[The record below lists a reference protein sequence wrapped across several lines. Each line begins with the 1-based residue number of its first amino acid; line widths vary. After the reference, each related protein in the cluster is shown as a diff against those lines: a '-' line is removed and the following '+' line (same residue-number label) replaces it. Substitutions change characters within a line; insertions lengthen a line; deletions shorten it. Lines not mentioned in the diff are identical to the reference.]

1 MNNSYIISK
10 MNEFMFQLNGKMG
23 TWLSKKLP
31 TITDNWWQEL
41 VVNNLSTLQ
50 RDHVLN
56 NGIASIDG
64 LDLAELLRVF
74 DRNWFVITSRFFV
87 NNKER
92 NNIRKMQEVRN
103 SWAHITPSTIS
114 KEKVIADVDTI
125 IALMQAFDA
134 SMKETREMENFIF
147 DVEKDKEIKR
157 LKREILKLKL
167 DLIYYQSKSCFQGLI
182 EVVTRV

>member
-41 VVNNLSTLQ
+41 VVNNFSTLQ
-50 RDHVLN
+50 REHVLN
-56 NGIASIDG
+56 NGITSIDG

-74 DRNWFVITSRFFV
+74 ERNWFVITSRFFV

-103 SWAHITPSTIS
+103 SWAHITPGTIS
-114 KEKVIADVDTI
+114 KD
-125 IALMQAFDA
+125 
-134 SMKETREMENFIF
+134 
-147 DVEKDKEIKR
+147 
-157 LKREILKLKL
+157 LKLR
-167 DLIYYQSKSCFQGLI
+167 
-182 EVVTRV
+182 T

>member
-10 MNEFMFQLNGKMG
+10 MNEFMFRLNGKMG
-23 TWLSKKLP
+23 AWLSKKLP
-31 TITDNWWQEL
+31 MITDNWWQEL

-50 RDHVLN
+50 REHVLN
-56 NGIASIDG
+56 NEITSIDG
-64 LDLAELLRVF
+64 LDLAELLRIF

-103 SWAHITPSTIS
+103 SWAHITPSAIN
-114 KEKVIADVDTI
+114 KEKVISNVDTM

-134 SMKETREMENFIF
+134 SMKETRDMENRCKSWTARWFYNSGQISVYCN
-147 DVEKDKEIKR
+147 DVEPE
-157 LKREILKLKL
+157 L
-167 DLIYYQSKSCFQGLI
+167 
-182 EVVTRV
+182 

>member
-23 TWLSKKLP
+23 NWLNKKLP

-50 RDHVLN
+50 REHVLN
-56 NGIASIDG
+56 NGITSIDG

-87 NNKER
+87 IYSNATANFSFRFFRKYS
-92 NNIRKMQEVRN
+92 NI
-103 SWAHITPSTIS
+103 STRS
-114 KEKVIADVDTI
+114 
-125 IALMQAFDA
+125 
-134 SMKETREMENFIF
+134 
-147 DVEKDKEIKR
+147 
-157 LKREILKLKL
+157 
-167 DLIYYQSKSCFQGLI
+167 
-182 EVVTRV
+182 